1 MADHSKEFVSINK
14 NSGIRDVE
22 PNMED
27 DMENQIYERL
37 RQKLDQYGVG
47 FPNAESGIE
56 MQILKELF
64 EHEEAAL
71 FMFLDLKPQ
80 TAESI
85 AKCSKQNS
93 GTVEEIL
100 DQMFEK
106 GLVFSR
112 REKDVAR
119 FAALP
124 FAPGI
129 FEQQS
134 ETMDGTL
141 ASLFEGYYKEVFHK
155 NFTETEP
162 VLIHRPI
169 PVNREID
176 VSYPMAI
183 YDHSREIV
191 RNQNLIAVTRC
202 ICRVQKG
209 ILDDNCDKPVETCLM
224 FGSQAQYYMD
234 RGTGRQ
240 INTDEALEIL
250 DMCEDAGLVTMPFN
264 TQAPANICNCC
275 SDCCVVLGTL
285 KKHPRPAEAIKPNFH
300 AFVNRDLCEACETCL
315 ERCPMDAI
323 HVERDDAAKIDRN
336 RCIGCGL
343 CVNVCPPQAIQ
354 LIQKPRNERVTPPE
368 TGMHMFMEIARR
380 RGVSMSIS
388 RQ

>member
-1 MADHSKEFVSINK
+1 MGKPEWVYGKASLVQGVTRDLNTEDIMGNK
-14 NSGIRDVE
+14 
-22 PNMED
+22 
-27 DMENQIYERL
+27 IYQRL
-37 RQKLDQYGVG
+37 REQLDQYAVG
-47 FPNAESGIE
+47 FPVSKSGIE
-56 MQILKELF
+56 MEMLKKLFTPEEAELF
-64 EHEEAAL
+64 H
-71 FMFLDLKPQ
+71 FLGVKPE
-80 TAESI
+80 TSESVSTRVGRD
-85 AKCSKQNS
+85 SKIV
-93 GTVEEIL
+93 TTLL

-106 GLVFSR
+106 GLVFRSLK
-112 REKDVAR
+112 KDVVK
-119 FAALP
+119 FGALP

-134 ETMDGTL
+134 ETMDETL

-176 VSYPMAI
+176 VSYPMAV

-191 RNQNLIAVTRC
+191 RNQDLIAVTKC

-209 ILDDNCDKPVETCLM
+209 VLDKNCDKPVETCLM
-224 FGSQAQYYMD
+224 FGPQARYYMD

-240 INTDEALEIL
+240 ITTDEALEIL
-250 DMCEDAGLVTMPFN
+250 DLCEDTGLVTMPFN

-285 KKHPRPAEAIKPNFH
+285 KKHPRPAEMVKPSFQ

-315 ERCPMDAI
+315 EHCPMDAI
-323 HVERDDAAKIDRN
+323 HVERDDAAEIDLD

-343 CVNVCPPQAIQ
+343 CVNVCPSQAIQ
-354 LIQKPRNERVTPPE
+354 LKQKPENERVIPPE
-368 TGMHMFMEIARR
+368 TGMHMFMEIAKK
-380 RGVSMSIS
+380 RGLY
-388 RQ
+388 R

>member
-1 MADHSKEFVSINK
+1 MCLWKASLAQGLTNDLNTEDIMGNK
-14 NSGIRDVE
+14 
-22 PNMED
+22 
-27 DMENQIYERL
+27 IYQRL
-37 RQKLDQYGVG
+37 REQLDQYAVG
-47 FPNAESGIE
+47 FPVSGSGIE
-56 MQILKELF
+56 MKILKKLFTPEEAELF
-64 EHEEAAL
+64 H
-71 FMFLDLKPQ
+71 FLGVKPE
-80 TAESI
+80 TSESVSTRI
-85 AKCSKQNS
+85 GRDS
-93 GTVEEIL
+93 GIVTTLL

-106 GLVFSR
+106 GLVFSSR
-112 REKDVAR
+112 KKGVVK
-119 FAALP
+119 FGALP

-134 ETMDGTL
+134 ETMDETL

-176 VSYPMAI
+176 VSYPMAV

-191 RNQNLIAVTRC
+191 RNQDLIAVTKC

-209 ILDDNCDKPVETCLM
+209 VLDKNCDKPVETCLM
-224 FGSQAQYYMD
+224 FGPQARYYMD

-285 KKHPRPAEAIKPNFH
+285 KKHPRPAEAIKPDFH

-336 RCIGCGL
+336 SCIGCGL

-354 LIQKPRNERVTPPE
+354 LKQKPRNERVTPPE

-380 RGVSMSIS
+380 RGVPMAIS
-388 RQ
+388 KQ